1 MFFVSTLA
9 KIVLWAQIN
18 NELIRLKF
26 NDKKDSDNIIQILNR
41 FIRSVKRQKHV
52 YSLPMNLH

>member
-26 NDKKDSDNIIQILNR
+26 NDKKDSDK
-41 FIRSVKRQKHV
+41 F
-52 YSLPMNLH
+52 

>member
-1 MFFVSTLA
+1 MFFVCALA

-26 NDKKDSDNIIQILNR
+26 NDKKDSD
-41 FIRSVKRQKHV
+41 K
-52 YSLPMNLH
+52 Y